1 MSPRSG
7 RAATNRLNDLQRRK
21 LVASAAMMALIMDVA
36 AAAASDRI
44 LFNSN
49 GPSAVDLYIA
59 NADGTG
65 ERKLLA
71 TSAHAPTA
79 RTCDD

>member
-1 MSPRSG
+1 MRG
-7 RAATNRLNDLQRRK
+7 WHK
-21 LVASAAMMALIMDVA
+21 LVASGATIWLALTIDV

-65 ERKLLA
+65 ERKLFA
-71 TSAHAPTA
+71 ASAHAPT
-79 RTCDD
+79 CDD

>member
-1 MSPRSG
+1 LR
-7 RAATNRLNDLQRRK
+7 RRK
-21 LVASAAMMALIMDVA
+21 LVASAAMMALIVDVA

-65 ERKLLA
+65 ERKLFA
-71 TSAHAPTA
+71 ASAHAPT
-79 RTCDD
+79 CDD

>member
-1 MSPRSG
+1 MPRSG
-7 RAATNRLNDLQRRK
+7 RAATNRLNDLRRRK
-21 LVASAAMMALIMDVA
+21 LVASAATIVALIMDVA

-71 TSAHAPTA
+71 ASAHAPTA